1 MKGCKRTTH
10 TLDTRKTDFRVLDM
24 GFDSTIFCKNRVN
37 FSNIKILS
45 FYCAKI
51 ENKIEKRDSGTP
63 IKEREKEEQEEKDM
77 GLRLK
82 IEGNESVNLRE
93 TSITKI
99 TFGADIP
106 HDSNA
111 RSTDLGSTALIE
123 GKILA
128 AVDGE
133 AADDTSKI
141 ARWALVPAE
150 NADCY
155 RRITI
160 DVVNASQIVRQIS
173 IPNAF
178 VVDYEEDYTDDTG
191 AGVFRLLV
199 KQKKD
204 KMTALKF
211 EGGFGGE

>member
-1 MKGCKRTTH
+1 
-10 TLDTRKTDFRVLDM
+10 
-24 GFDSTIFCKNRVN
+24 
-37 FSNIKILS
+37 
-45 FYCAKI
+45 
-51 ENKIEKRDSGTP
+51 
-63 IKEREKEEQEEKDM
+63 M

-82 IEGNESVNLRE
+82 IEGNETINLRE
-93 TSITKI
+93 TSIMTVQ
-99 TFGADIP
+99 FGADIP

-111 RSTDLGSTALIE
+111 RSTDLGSTVLIT

-150 NADCY
+150 DADCY
-155 RRITI
+155 RNVLIE
-160 DVVNASQIVRQIS
+160 VVSASQIVRQITL
-173 IPNAF
+173 PNAF
-178 VVDYEEDYTDDTG
+178 VIDYKEDFSDEAGTG
-191 AGVFRLLV
+191 TFTLLL

-204 KMTALKF
+204 KMIALKF

>member
-1 MKGCKRTTH
+1 
-10 TLDTRKTDFRVLDM
+10 
-24 GFDSTIFCKNRVN
+24 
-37 FSNIKILS
+37 
-45 FYCAKI
+45 
-51 ENKIEKRDSGTP
+51 
-63 IKEREKEEQEEKDM
+63 M

-82 IEGNESVNLRE
+82 IEGNESISLKE
-93 TSITKI
+93 TSIMTVEF
-99 TFGADIP
+99 TSDIP

-111 RSTDLGSTALIE
+111 RSTDLGSTVQIT

-150 NADCY
+150 NAECY
-155 RRITI
+155 RNVLIE
-160 DVVNASQIVRQIS
+160 VVNASQIVRQITL
-173 IPNAF
+173 PNAF
-178 VVDYEEDYTDDTG
+178 VIDYKEDFSDEAGT
-191 AGVFRLLV
+191 GVFTLLI

-204 KMTALKF
+204 KMATLKF

>member
-1 MKGCKRTTH
+1 
-10 TLDTRKTDFRVLDM
+10 
-24 GFDSTIFCKNRVN
+24 
-37 FSNIKILS
+37 
-45 FYCAKI
+45 
-51 ENKIEKRDSGTP
+51 
-63 IKEREKEEQEEKDM
+63 M

-82 IEGNESVNLRE
+82 IEGNESISLKE
-93 TSITKI
+93 TSIMTVEF
-99 TFGADIP
+99 TSDIP

-111 RSTDLGSTALIE
+111 RIT

-155 RRITI
+155 RNVLIE
-160 DVVNASQIVRQIS
+160 VVNASQIVRQITL
-173 IPNAF
+173 PNAF
-178 VVDYEEDYTDDTG
+178 VIDYKEDFSDEAGT
-191 AGVFRLLV
+191 GVFTLLI

-204 KMTALKF
+204 KMATLKF

>member
-1 MKGCKRTTH
+1 
-10 TLDTRKTDFRVLDM
+10 
-24 GFDSTIFCKNRVN
+24 
-37 FSNIKILS
+37 
-45 FYCAKI
+45 
-51 ENKIEKRDSGTP
+51 
-63 IKEREKEEQEEKDM
+63 M

-82 IEGNESVNLRE
+82 IEGNEQISLPE
-93 TSITKI
+93 TSIMSVQ
-99 TFGADIP
+99 FGADIP

-111 RSTDLGSTALIE
+111 RSTDLGSTAQIR

-128 AVDGE
+128 AVGGE

-155 RRITI
+155 RKVEI
-160 DVVNASQIVRQIS
+160 DVVGASQIMRQIT

-178 VVDYEEDYTDDTG
+178 VVDYEEDFSDETG
-191 AGVFRLLV
+191 TGVFTLLI

-204 KMTALKF
+204 KMAALKF
-211 EGGFGGE
+211 EGGFSGE